1 VPLARPLP
9 KIRDGDNLG
18 GMERNRTRRLRR
30 PSWLAW
36 AGYPVLALAAC
47 AAPGPFVPDTTGKLP
62 PASAREGGDA
72 GDVFLRAPWELWRVP
87 SGTARYHRGTYL
99 LLRDETESFKV
110 SEVSVYAADGSDVR
124 LDYASI
130 DLGSDSQSHVAISV
144 FVYRAPGD
152 LDREWQSVGERMRRK
167 WPGATAAEPFPV
179 PVHHPSDTRQM
190 ALIAPARPGEGT
202 GATFAQTTLFHS
214 GEWAARYEITCPAGD
229 MAVVRK
235 QVGAFLRDIRY
246 KE

>member
-1 VPLARPLP
+1 
-9 KIRDGDNLG
+9 
-18 GMERNRTRRLRR
+18 MESIKTRQLRW
-30 PSWLAW
+30 PSRLAW
-36 AGYPVLALAAC
+36 VGVPVVALVAC

-72 GDVFLRAPWELWRVP
+72 NDVFMRAPWELWRVP

-99 LLRDETESFKV
+99 LLRDEAESFKV

-130 DLGSDSQSHVAISV
+130 DLGSGSQSRVAISV

-152 LDREWQSVGERMRRK
+152 LDKEWQSVGERMRRK
-167 WPGATAAEPFPV
+167 WAGATAAESFPV
-179 PVHHPSDTRQM
+179 PAHHPSDTRQM
-190 ALIAPARPGEGT
+190 ALIAPARPGETT

-229 MAVVRK
+229 VAVVRT

-246 KE
+246 KD